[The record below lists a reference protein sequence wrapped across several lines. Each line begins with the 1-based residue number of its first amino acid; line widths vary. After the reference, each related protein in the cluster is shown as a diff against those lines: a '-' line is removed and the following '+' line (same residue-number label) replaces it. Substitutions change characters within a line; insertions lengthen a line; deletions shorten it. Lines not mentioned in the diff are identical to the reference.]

1 MFTVNGGFNRRQ
13 LATRLPATNGIDGL
27 AHDVRDGTLNGPVDI
42 KVQLTSELRAV
53 RVAAARSAQNDLNG
67 LPDIIQP
74 LDDFAGG
81 LQGRL
86 PEY

>member
-1 MFTVNGGFNRRQ
+1 MFTVNGGFNRYQ
-13 LATRLPATNGIDGL
+13 LAARLPAANGIDGL
-27 AHDVRDGTLNGPVDI
+27 AHDVRNSTLNGPVDI
-42 KVQLTSELRAV
+42 KVQIAAELRAV

-74 LDDFAGG
+74 LDYFTRS

>member
-27 AHDVRDGTLNGPVDI
+27 AHDVRDGTLDGPVDI

-53 RVAAARSAQNDLNG
+53 RVAAARSSQDYLNG

-74 LDDFAGG
+74 PDDFAGS
-81 LQGRL
+81 L
-86 PEY
+86 

>member
-13 LATRLPATNGIDGL
+13 FAARLPATNGIDGL
-27 AHDVRDGTLNGPVDI
+27 AHDVRDGSLDGPVDI

>member
-13 LATRLPATNGIDGL
+13 LAARLPATNGIDGL
-27 AHDVRDGTLNGPVDI
+27 AHDVRNGTLNGPVDI
-42 KVQLTSELRAV
+42 KVQIAAELRAV
-53 RVAAARSAQNDLNG
+53 RVAAARCAQNDLNG